1 MAHDRKADHEII
13 ARMERAARAQGRMLW
28 TVMLAFAVII
38 ALLAGG
44 FVLHLP
50 REVVG
55 APAFLVLLAWIV
67 SVFLNRD
74 YLPPSADAFSDADLL
89 RKTLDAQQQRF
100 RWMYVF
106 WFALLIL
113 FAAMTTMTILLPRNA
128 AFARHLHDIVDRP
141 GAMAPAIELSVFALL
156 MALMVCFGPMF
167 LKGPLRRALNDELTR
182 AQQHR
187 AAIFGYILSVIA
199 LCAVLIAQLVH
210 ASWAALALPGTIA
223 AVIVLPAF
231 ISSPCNGAREVAM
244 TENRTEGTCHDA

>member
-1 MAHDRKADHEII
+1 MAHDRKPDDEII
-13 ARMERAARAQGRMLW
+13 AKVERAARAQGRMSW
-28 TVMLAFAVII
+28 TVLLAFAAIT

-55 APAFLVLLAWIV
+55 APAFLVLLVWIV

-74 YLPPSADAFSDADLL
+74 YLPPSAEAFSDENLL

-113 FAAMTTMTILLPRNA
+113 FAAMTTITILLRRNA
-128 AFARHLHDIVDRP
+128 AVARHIHDIVDRP
-141 GAMAPAIELSVFALL
+141 AAMVLAIELSVGALL

-167 LKGPLRRALNDELTR
+167 LKAPLRRALNDELTR

-187 AAIFGYILSVIA
+187 AAIFGYILSVFA

-210 ASWAALALPGTIA
+210 ASWGALASPGAIA
-223 AVIVLPAF
+223 AVIVLPGVYFLIQQWRA
-231 ISSPCNGAREVAM
+231 GR
-244 TENRTEGTCHDA
+244 GHD